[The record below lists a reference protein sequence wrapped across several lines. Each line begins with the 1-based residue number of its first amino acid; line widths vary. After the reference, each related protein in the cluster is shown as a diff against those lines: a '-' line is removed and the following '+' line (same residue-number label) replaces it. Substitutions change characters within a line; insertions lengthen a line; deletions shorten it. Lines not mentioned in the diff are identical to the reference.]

1 MKVGNN
7 KRSVA
12 GIKIRNTDS
21 TKNGGRAT
29 EIFKLEGS
37 LLKEPESLG
46 QRVQEHDLSWTPE
59 ILKESGQWEELL
71 TKMMKP
77 RDQSEA
83 NPPLET
89 FFFFAAKEVR
99 YLWFHLLT
107 FNGLGG
113 GLQFFAPILHSG
125 EINRECSI
133 FHSPPPRCVR
143 VDQLDIL
150 QLVLRW
156 RRSARDNKKSS
167 EEGRRSTRCWLPL
180 QRWRNPRLL
189 WKLHR
194 QIISHSSFIL
204 ISFGDDYF
212 CLEPFTFGSWKDTE
226 VCTESCLLL
235 QRRTC
240 EEVNPRSSC
249 QDVIVERVG
258 DTSCFDLPCSGW
270 IS

>member
-1 MKVGNN
+1 MWGTRESKRFTAKNVLSDEMDFSNSTVANFWLSKAKEQDGKVKGEGFVMKVGNN
-7 KRSVA
+7 KRSVV
-12 GIKIRNTDS
+12 GVKIRNTDS

-125 EINRECSI
+125 EINRE
-133 FHSPPPRCVR
+133 
-143 VDQLDIL
+143 
-150 QLVLRW
+150 
-156 RRSARDNKKSS
+156 
-167 EEGRRSTRCWLPL
+167 
-180 QRWRNPRLL
+180 
-189 WKLHR
+189 
-194 QIISHSSFIL
+194 
-204 ISFGDDYF
+204 
-212 CLEPFTFGSWKDTE
+212 
-226 VCTESCLLL
+226 
-235 QRRTC
+235 
-240 EEVNPRSSC
+240 
-249 QDVIVERVG
+249 
-258 DTSCFDLPCSGW
+258 
-270 IS
+270 